1 MRYRDLKRPT
11 FTSRVAHNLKQAAR
25 WLDPRRQSKK
35 PNAEDDLWQRGEPWD
50 LMRPPSD
57 RDLFK

>member
-11 FTSRVAHNLKQAAR
+11 FTSRVAHSLKQVGR

-35 PNAEDDLWQRGEPWD
+35 RDDNDPYQRGEPWD
-50 LMRPPSD
+50 PMRPPPS
-57 RDLFK
+57 DLFK

>member
-11 FTSRVAHNLKQAAR
+11 FTSRVAHNLKQVAR
-25 WLDPRRQSKK
+25 WFDPRRQSKK

-50 LMRPPSD
+50 PMRPPSAGD
-57 RDLFK
+57 PFK